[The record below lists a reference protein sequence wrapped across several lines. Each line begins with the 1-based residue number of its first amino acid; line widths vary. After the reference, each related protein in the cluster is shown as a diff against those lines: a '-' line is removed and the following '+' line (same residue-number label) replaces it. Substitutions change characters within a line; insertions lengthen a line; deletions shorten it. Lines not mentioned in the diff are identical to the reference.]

1 MALVSAATRASV
13 TFLMSTPLSLATWL
27 IVLPPCS
34 AVRRSAS
41 LMPSAAAVLAASF
54 GRLTPAGGA
63 CLGGWGAAVAAAVV
77 AVVADELSAPA
88 ATGPNTMPAT
98 PPPRTPVTA
107 RPAAAMR
114 LRFFFIGGFLFSAGG
129 PLPPHC
135 SDDRARDL
143 GPRLGSL
150 GTSSEFRSV

>member
-1 MALVSAATRASV
+1 MPRGPATTAGSLGR
-13 TFLMSTPLSLATWL
+13 TTPL
-27 IVLPPCS
+27 
-34 AVRRSAS
+34 
-41 LMPSAAAVLAASF
+41 
-54 GRLTPAGGA
+54 GGGA
-63 CLGGWGAAVAAAVV
+63 GAAVAAAVV
-77 AVVADELSAPA
+77 DVVASAAPA
-88 ATGPNTMPAT
+88 ATGPNMSPAT